1 MTTQEKFDLIPA
13 HYLPRFIN
21 ADKTLVSL
29 SIPQYVGIDIDKAV
43 IKEVIKGSIEIN
55 VGSASLSLSTTL
67 NSVTINI
74 I

>member
-13 HYLPRFIN
+13 HYLPRFIS

-29 SIPQYVGIDIDKAV
+29 SIPQYVGINIDKAV
-43 IKEVIKGSIEIN
+43 IKVNQGSIEIN

>member
-1 MTTQEKFDLIPA
+1 MTNQEKFDLIPA

-29 SIPQYVGIDIDKAV
+29 SIPQHVGINIDKAV
-43 IKEVIKGSIEIN
+43 IKVNQGSIEIN

-74 I
+74 L

>member
-13 HYLPRFIN
+13 HYLPKFIN
-21 ADKTLVSL
+21 SDKTLVSL

-43 IKEVIKGSIEIN
+43 IKVNQGSIIIN

>member
-29 SIPQYVGIDIDKAV
+29 SIPQHVGINIDKAV
-43 IKEVIKGSIEIN
+43 IKVNQGSIEIN

-74 I
+74 V